1 MFWKCF
7 LPDYVHFC
15 NDGPLGMQKSAWLDL
30 PRSFF
35 GQWFDINSIGWSGG
49 ASLPDADSFFRWM
62 FGPVGYAAFFI
73 PFCLFI
79 LGAGAYFF
87 FSRAGMAPVAS
98 VLGGLA
104 ACFTTNYFSDGC
116 WGAAPAVFA
125 FGMDFFAMGA
135 LIKRDKLPFWV
146 APALAGLAVGINVVE
161 SADIGVLF
169 SLLIAA
175 FVLYHSIVA
184 ENGAPLIARA
194 CRGVGRIIVVA
205 VFAVFIAAYGI
216 MGILGIS
223 VKGVAG
229 TQQDTTSK
237 AAKWDFAT
245 QWSLPKRETLSL
257 IVPGLF
263 GYRIDFR
270 DDRAYWGGMG
280 QDASWYRFYHEALLP
295 GDAVAVYIPGEKVQQ
310 PEALMIGPNGDLP
323 LPSVVPSVKASGLT
337 RFELQ
342 RKISE
347 AYAGSPAAGAV
358 IEYAN
363 PRSFQ
368 RHTGRGFYFGLL
380 VVIVGIWAAFQ
391 SFRKDAS
398 VFTPLERKLIWFW
411 VVVSVISL
419 VLAHGKFSPFAGL
432 YYWIYCILPYSSS
445 VRSPE
450 KFLHLMNFAFL
461 ILFGYG
467 INGIHRRYL
476 AASLS
481 NVPVGTRLKNWW
493 AKAPAFDRR
502 WVIGSGV
509 AIIIAIA
516 GSLTYF
522 ALRGAVE
529 QYLQDI
535 QFDKNLAAAVSARS
549 LTQVGWFVIFLVAD
563 CGLLLLIFSGAFAG
577 RRAVWGGVLLG
588 VLLVGDLARA
598 DAPYI
603 VFWNYKQKY
612 ETDGPDPIVKFLAD
626 KPYEHRVANLPFEV
640 PEQFSLFQQL
650 YSIEWVQQLFP
661 YYNVQT
667 LDIAQLARPPLNLEA
682 FNLSAGLPGTPPWT
696 RMWELSNT
704 RYLVGPAGYLDVM
717 NSQLDPAMR
726 RFQIV
731 ATFRVEPKP
740 GIEHPVDLSQLTAV
754 PSQQGEYAL
763 FEFKGAL
770 PRVKLFSN
778 WETNTPADFKNFTTN
793 GLSSLGLGV
802 FQMTDTNS
810 FLTLKKLMSPTFDPA
825 QTVLVDDPVPA
836 PAASSGTNQNA
847 GGVEFASYNSTDI
860 KLKANAPTSTVLLLN
875 DRYDPTWTVRVDGK
889 PAELL
894 HCNYV
899 MRGVYLPP
907 GQHDVEFKFAQ
918 DVRMLYV
925 NVAAILVGCVLLC
938 YAMVTTRKQGEE
950 ETAPETIPAK
960 AK

>member
-1 MFWKCF
+1 
-7 LPDYVHFC
+7 
-15 NDGPLGMQKSAWLDL
+15 
-30 PRSFF
+30 
-35 GQWFDINSIGWSGG
+35 
-49 ASLPDADSFFRWM
+49 M

-73 PFCLFI
+73 PACLFI
-79 LGAGAYFF
+79 LGSGAYFF
-87 FSRAGMAPVAS
+87 FSRAGMAPIAS
-98 VLGGLA
+98 VLGALA

-135 LIKRDKLPFWV
+135 LIKRDKLPFWL

-161 SADIGVLF
+161 AADIGVLF
-169 SLLIAA
+169 SLVIAA

-184 ENGAPLIARA
+184 ENGAAVFARA
-194 CRGVGRIIVVA
+194 FRGIGRIAIVT

-237 AAKWDFAT
+237 ATKWDFAT
-245 QWSLPKRETLSL
+245 QWSLTKRETLSL
-257 IVPGLF
+257 IIPNLF
-263 GYRIDFR
+263 GYRVDFR

-280 QDASWYRFYHEALLP
+280 QDSSWYRYYHEALQP
-295 GDAVAVYIPGEKVQQ
+295 GDVVAVYIPGEKVQQ
-310 PEALMIGPNGDLP
+310 PEGLTIGAGGDLP
-323 LPSVVPSVKASGLT
+323 LPSVSPVKASGLT

-342 RKISE
+342 KKISE
-347 AYAGSPAAGAV
+347 VYAGSPASGAT

-380 VVIVGIWAAFQ
+380 VVIVGLWAAFQ

-398 VFTPLERKLIWFW
+398 VFTLVERKLIWFW
-411 VVVSVISL
+411 TIVSIIGL
-419 VLAHGKFSPFAGL
+419 VLAHGKFSPLAGV

-450 KFLHLMNFAFL
+450 KFLHVMNFAVL

-476 AASLS
+476 ATTFS
-481 NVPVGTRLKNWW
+481 NIPMGSRLKNWW
-493 AKAPAFDRR
+493 AKAPVFDRR

-509 AIIIAIA
+509 AVIIAVIGA
-516 GSLTYF
+516 LTYF
-522 ALRGAVE
+522 AMRGAVE

-535 QFDKNLAAAVSARS
+535 QFDKNLAEAVSARS
-549 LTQVGWFVIFLVAD
+549 LEQVAWFVLFLAAD
-563 CGLLLLIFSGAFAG
+563 CAILLLIFSGAFAG

-588 VLLVGDLARA
+588 VLLVGDLVHA
-598 DAPYI
+598 DKPYI

-612 ETDGPDPIVKFLAD
+612 ETDGPDAIVKFLAN

-640 PEQFSLFQQL
+640 PSQFTWFEQL
-650 YSIEWVQQLFP
+650 YNIEWVQQLFP

-667 LDIAQLARPPLNLEA
+667 LDIAQLSRPPLNLEA
-682 FNLSAGLPGTPPWT
+682 FNFSAALPGTPPWT
-696 RMWELSNT
+696 RMWELTNT
-704 RYLVGPAGYLDVM
+704 RYLLGPAGYLDVM
-717 NSQLDPAMR
+717 NSQLDPAQR

-731 ATFRVEPKP
+731 ATFKVAPKP
-740 GIEHPVDLSQLTAV
+740 GIENPVDLSQLTAV
-754 PSQQGEYAL
+754 PSPQGEYAL

-770 PRVKLFSN
+770 PRVKLYSN
-778 WETNTPADFKNFTTN
+778 WETNTPEDIKNFTTN
-793 GLSSLGLGV
+793 GLGSLALEL
-802 FQMTDTNS
+802 FKMTGTNS
-810 FLTLKKLMSPTFDPA
+810 FLTLKKEMSPTFDPGR
-825 QTVLVDDPVPA
+825 TVLVDDPVPS
-836 PAASSGTNQNA
+836 PSASSSTNQN
-847 GGVEFASYNSTDI
+847 GGEVEFVSYQSTDI

-875 DRYDPTWTVRVDGK
+875 DRYDPTWRVSVDGK

-907 GQHDVEFKFAQ
+907 GQHDVEFKFSQ

-925 NVAAILVGCVLLC
+925 NVAAILLGCALLG
-938 YAMVTTRKQGEE
+938 YAMVTTRKRGEV
-950 ETAPETIPAK
+950 ETAPEPTPAK